1 MHGTYLLL
9 ISCKSVSMLF
19 GFSSS
24 FGCLFSP
31 RMLKLES
38 EIRSL
43 YIYLLLDRLDQG
55 STLDQFKQFWMGQ
68 MMVKLFGIATLK
80 MTKVWVPIC
89 T

>member
-1 MHGTYLLL
+1 L

-24 FGCLFSP
+24 CRWLFSP
-31 RMLKLES
+31 GMLKLES

-55 STLDQFKQFWMGQ
+55 STLDQYKQQFWMGQ
-68 MMVKLFGIATLK
+68 MMVKLFGIATFK